1 MTLRAIILGC
11 GSSGGIPRPGGP
23 GGKGQWG
30 QLDPSEPKNRRMRC
44 SILVQK
50 EHPEAGWSEP
60 EMLTT
65 VLVDTSPD
73 LARQLLMAQAARLD
87 AVFFTHDHADQSHGI
102 DDLRAMALSMR
113 QRVPTYIDQSLSPE
127 IVDRFRYCF
136 HQKPGSSYPPIL
148 ELIDMPA
155 CGERAIVNGPSGS
168 IAVVPFLQHHGRIDS
183 LGFLF
188 GEHDLDLSNLDGRGI
203 AYSSDTNALPDETF
217 ELLDRVGLWIVDA
230 LQRKPHPSHSHLE
243 QSLDWLARVKARRG
257 VLTNMH
263 LDMDYGALCNEL
275 PEHVEPAYDGMLLTL
290 QE

>member
-30 QLDPSEPKNRRMRC
+30 DLDPSEPRNRRMRC
-44 SILVQK
+44 SLLVQK
-50 EHPEAGWSEP
+50 EHPETGWSEP
-60 EMLTT
+60 ETLTT

-73 LARQLLMAQAARLD
+73 LARQFLMAEAARID

-113 QRVPTYIDQSLSPE
+113 ARVPTYIDQSLSPE
-127 IVDRFRYCF
+127 IVNRFRYCF
-136 HQKPGSSYPPIL
+136 EQKPGSGYPPIL
-148 ELIDMPA
+148 ELIDMPK
-155 CGERAIVNGPSGS
+155 CGKAQIINGPSGVIS
-168 IAVVPFLQHHGRIDS
+168 VVPFLQHHGRIDS

-188 GEHDLDLSNLDGRGI
+188 GEDDFDPSNLNGRGI

-217 ELLDRVGLWIVDA
+217 KLLDGVSLWIVDA

-243 QSLDWLARVKARRG
+243 QTLKWLTRVDAQRG

-263 LDMDYGALCNEL
+263 LDMDYATLCDEL
-275 PEHVEPAYDGMLLTL
+275 PENVRPAHDGMVLT
-290 QE
+290 Q